1 MRDNDGDL
9 FPFPCIFIYC
19 RRYSEGTL
27 GGSMGDI
34 FEIMRQR
41 MNFTYQTVRSIDG
54 NYGARV
60 IS

>member
-1 MRDNDGDL
+1 
-9 FPFPCIFIYC
+9 
-19 RRYSEGTL
+19 
-27 GGSMGDI
+27 MGDI

-60 IS
+60 ISDETMFF